1 MSHFSIML
9 VPDTGQT
16 KTYRLSKMRLRLVI
30 LSALLLLSFGF
41 LGVYGLFSNYK
52 LRDDLILSQTTIQKE
67 RQLFAQL
74 KSDFETQLK
83 EEEDKMSVYARS
95 LGQMQARLSRLDSLG
110 KRLVEAS
117 PSLAKSE
124 FNFDVQ
130 PAFGGPRIPDEH
142 HTADIQLFDQVKY
155 IDAQI
160 SSLNTQLM
168 AVDYILQDNI
178 EEKNARPHAWPSE
191 GGWLSSHFGMRTDP
205 FTAKKAMHRGID
217 IANRLGAPVLA
228 GSRGIVVYAGKMK
241 DYGYLV
247 EIEHGY
253 GYRTRYGHMSAI
265 TIAVGDVVE
274 AGQMV
279 GRVGS
284 SGRSTGPH
292 LHYEVRRNSQALNPE
307 KFIPRT

>member
-1 MSHFSIML
+1 
-9 VPDTGQT
+9 
-16 KTYRLSKMRLRLVI
+16 
-30 LSALLLLSFGF
+30 
-41 LGVYGLFSNYK
+41 
-52 LRDDLILSQTTIQKE
+52 
-67 RQLFAQL
+67 
-74 KSDFETQLK
+74 
-83 EEEDKMSVYARS
+83 MSVYARS

-124 FNFDVQ
+124 FNFNVQ
-130 PAFGGPRIPDEH
+130 PAFGGPRIPDENQ
-142 HTADIQLFDQVKY
+142 TAGIQLFDQVKY

-178 EEKNARPHAWPSE
+178 EEKNARPHTWPSE
-191 GGWLSSHFGMRTDP
+191 GGWLSSYFGIRTDP
-205 FTAKKAMHRGID
+205 FTGKKAMHRGID

-228 GSRGIVVYAGKMK
+228 GSRGIIVYAGKMK
-241 DYGYLV
+241 GYGYLV

-307 KFIPRT
+307 KFIPRS

>member
-16 KTYRLSKMRLRLVI
+16 KTYRLSKMRLRLII
-30 LSALLLLSFGF
+30 LSTLLFLSFGF

-52 LRDDLILSQTTIQKE
+52 LRDNLLLSQTTIQKE
-67 RQLFAQL
+67 RQRFAQL
-74 KSDFETQLK
+74 KSDFETQFK

-124 FNFDVQ
+124 FNFNVQ
-130 PAFGGPRIPDEH
+130 PAFGGPRIPDENQ
-142 HTADIQLFDQVKY
+142 TADIQLFDQVKY

-178 EEKNARPHAWPSE
+178 DEKNARPHTWPSE
-191 GGWLSSHFGMRTDP
+191 GGWLSSYFGIRTDP
-205 FTAKKAMHRGID
+205 FTGKKAMHRGID

-241 DYGYLV
+241 GYGYLV

-274 AGQMV
+274 AGKMI

-307 KFIPRT
+307 KFIPRS

>member
-16 KTYRLSKMRLRLVI
+16 KTYRLSKTRLRLVI
-30 LSALLLLSFGF
+30 LSVLLLLSFGF
-41 LGVYGLFSNYK
+41 LGIYGLFSNYK
-52 LRDDLILSQTTIQKE
+52 LRDDLMVSQTTIQKE
-67 RQLFAQL
+67 RQQLAQL
-74 KSDFETQLK
+74 KSDFETKLK

-110 KRLVEAS
+110 KRLVETS
-117 PSLAKSE
+117 PALAKSE

-130 PAFGGPRIPDEH
+130 PAFGGPRMPDEN

-178 EEKNARPHAWPSE
+178 DEKNARPHTWPSE
-191 GGWLSSHFGMRTDP
+191 GGWLSSYFGMRTDP
-205 FTAKKAMHRGID
+205 FTGKKAMHRGID

-241 DYGYLV
+241 GYGYLV

-253 GYRTRYGHMSAI
+253 GFRTRYGHMSAI
-265 TIAVGDVVE
+265 TISVGDVVE
-274 AGQMV
+274 AGQMI

-292 LHYEVRRNSQALNPE
+292 LHYEVRRNSQALDPE
-307 KFIPRT
+307 KFLPRS

>member
-1 MSHFSIML
+1 ML

-16 KTYRLSKMRLRLVI
+16 KTYRLSKTRLRLVI
-30 LSALLLLSFGF
+30 LSVLLLLSFGF
-41 LGVYGLFSNYK
+41 LGIYGLFSNYK
-52 LRDDLILSQTTIQKE
+52 LRDDLMVSQTTIQKE
-67 RQLFAQL
+67 RQQLAQL
-74 KSDFETQLK
+74 KSDFETKLK

-110 KRLVEAS
+110 KRLVETS
-117 PSLAKSE
+117 PALAKSE

-130 PAFGGPRIPDEH
+130 PAFGGPRMPDEN

-178 EEKNARPHAWPSE
+178 DEKNARPHTWPSE
-191 GGWLSSHFGMRTDP
+191 GGWLSSYFGMRTDP
-205 FTAKKAMHRGID
+205 FTGKKAMHRGID

-241 DYGYLV
+241 GYGYLV

-253 GYRTRYGHMSAI
+253 GFRTRYGHMSAI
-265 TIAVGDVVE
+265 TISVGDVVE
-274 AGQMV
+274 AGQMI

-292 LHYEVRRNSQALNPE
+292 LHYEVRRNSQALDPE
-307 KFIPRT
+307 KFLPRS

>member
-16 KTYRLSKMRLRLVI
+16 KTYRLSKMKLRFI
-30 LSALLLLSFGF
+30 GLSAILLFSFGF
-41 LGVYGLFSNYK
+41 LGAYSVFSSYK
-52 LRDDLILSQTTIQKE
+52 LRNDLMLSQTTIQNE

-74 KSDFETQLK
+74 KSDFEVQLK
-83 EEEDKMSVYARS
+83 EEEGKMSVYARS

-110 KRLVEAS
+110 KRLVKAS
-117 PSLAKSE
+117 PSLAQSE

-142 HTADIQLFDQVKY
+142 NTANIQLFDQVKY

-168 AVDYILQDNI
+168 AVDYILQDNV
-178 EEKNARPHAWPSE
+178 EEKNARPHTWPSE
-191 GGWLSSHFGMRTDP
+191 GGWLSSHFGIRTDP
-205 FTAKKAMHRGID
+205 FTGKKAMHRGID

-253 GYRTRYGHMSAI
+253 GYRSRYGHMSAI
-265 TIAVGDVVE
+265 TITVGDVVE

>member
-1 MSHFSIML
+1 
-9 VPDTGQT
+9 
-16 KTYRLSKMRLRLVI
+16 
-30 LSALLLLSFGF
+30 
-41 LGVYGLFSNYK
+41 
-52 LRDDLILSQTTIQKE
+52 
-67 RQLFAQL
+67 
-74 KSDFETQLK
+74 
-83 EEEDKMSVYARS
+83 MSVYARS

-117 PSLAKSE
+117 PSLAQSE

-130 PAFGGPRIPDEH
+130 PAFGGPRIPDENN
-142 HTADIQLFDQVKY
+142 TADIQLFDQVKY
-155 IDAQI
+155 IDSQI
-160 SSLNTQLM
+160 SSLNTQLI

-178 EEKNARPHAWPSE
+178 EEKNARPHTWPSE

-265 TIAVGDVVE
+265 TIAVGDIVE
-274 AGQMV
+274 AAQMV